1 MKAKKSLVLFLI
13 SCLCLTLTLC
23 LGVAAEDG
31 TAAEGNF
38 ITRMGTFN
46 FVSLVVLAAV
56 LVIVAVVCI
65 VKREKVVEGVR
76 AYKSEMKKITW
87 FPWKSVWRS
96 TILVLVVVLVTAL
109 LVGLLDIAFFEMQ
122 YLLTGQG
129 FSFFGG
135 Q

>member
-1 MKAKKSLVLFLI
+1 MKTKKSMVLFLI

-31 TAAEGNF
+31 TANGNI

-56 LVIVAVVCI
+56 LVIVAVLCI
-65 VKREKVVEGVR
+65 IKREKVVEGVR

-96 TILVLVVVLVTAL
+96 TILVLVVVLITAL
-109 LVGLLDIAFFEMQ
+109 LVGLLDIAFFEVQ

>member
-1 MKAKKSLVLFLI
+1 MKAKKNLVAFLI
-13 SCLCLTLTLC
+13 CCLCLSLTFC

-31 TAAEGNF
+31 NGEG
-38 ITRMGTFN
+38 MSTFAL
-46 FVSLVVLAAV
+46 VSLIVGGVALIA
-56 LVIVAVVCI
+56 VIVLCI
-65 VKREKVVEGVR
+65 VKRQRLMESLR
-76 AYKSEMKKITW
+76 AYRSEMKKITW
-87 FPWKSVWRS
+87 VPWKSVWRS
-96 TILVLVVVLVTAL
+96 TVLVLVVVLVTAL

>member
-13 SCLCLTLTLC
+13 SCLVLTLTFC

-31 TAAEGNF
+31 ESANK
-38 ITRMGTFN
+38 IDTFTL
-46 FVSLVVLAAV
+46 VSLIVAGVVLVVVVV
-56 LVIVAVVCI
+56 LCI
-65 VKREKVVEGVR
+65 VKRHKLMESLR
-76 AYKSEMKKITW
+76 AYRSEMKKITW

-96 TILVLVVVLVTAL
+96 TILVIIVVLATAL
-109 LVGLLDIAFFEMQ
+109 VVGLLDIAFFEAQ

>member
-1 MKAKKSLVLFLI
+1 MKTKKSMVLFLI

-31 TAAEGNF
+31 TANGNI

-46 FVSLVVLAAV
+46 FVSLMVLAAV
-56 LVIVAVVCI
+56 LVVVAVLCI

-109 LVGLLDIAFFEMQ
+109 LVGLLDIAFFEVQ

>member
-31 TAAEGNF
+31 TTNGNI

-46 FVSLVVLAAV
+46 FVSLVVLAVV
-56 LVIVAVVCI
+56 LVIIAVLCI
-65 VKREKVVEGVR
+65 VKREKVVEGIR
-76 AYKSEMKKITW
+76 SYKSEMKKITW